1 MIFVGYIGLVTLAAS
16 WIPQTFET
24 IKEKFCKV
32 NGYFLLLNSI
42 GSFSLMLYSFFLGD
56 LIFSILNSMT
66 SIGAIINIFYKIK
79 SNRSKIE

>member
-1 MIFVGYIGLVTLAAS
+1 MIFVGYIGLITLAAS
-16 WIPQTFET
+16 WVPQTIET
-24 IKEKFCKV
+24 IKVKFCKV

-42 GSFSLMLYSFFLGD
+42 GSLSLMLYSFFLGD

-79 SNRSKIE
+79 SSRLNIE